1 MVATLEFYEGVDIW
15 ADSSQVVQDD
25 SRVGIMRSAVESIV
39 HVDEALSI
47 FKLPPELILPLKGT
61 QKLHVFAQISEDFR
75 HFPPLFE
82 CCDLRQLEV
91 RGCVEGV

>member
-61 QKLHVFAQISEDFR
+61 
-75 HFPPLFE
+75 
-82 CCDLRQLEV
+82 
-91 RGCVEGV
+91 